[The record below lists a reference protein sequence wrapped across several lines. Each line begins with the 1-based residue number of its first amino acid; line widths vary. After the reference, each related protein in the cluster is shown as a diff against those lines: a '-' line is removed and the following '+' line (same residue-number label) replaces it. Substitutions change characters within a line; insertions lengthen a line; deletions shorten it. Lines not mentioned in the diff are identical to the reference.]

1 MFGSLLHKEWV
12 KLRMLWLA
20 ALVVNLGVVTYVFV
34 AMRKLFRLDHAE
46 MVWYRV
52 IHLGQMFY
60 DPFMYVPL
68 LTGLFLATTQFLPEM
83 RNQRFRISLHL
94 PVPTFQIVL
103 GHVLVGLVM
112 LLAILCA
119 DCLLLW
125 SATLTHFP
133 WEIANRTLLTI
144 LPWCLAGITGYLG
157 GTLVLL
163 EPAWKLRFVN
173 ALVAAGIS
181 AMLLQKASPGAYAH
195 VLAPMALLVLLFMPS
210 VLLPAYRFRYRR
222 G

>member
-1 MFGSLLHKEWV
+1 MFGALLRKEWV
-12 KLRMLWLA
+12 KLRMFWLP
-20 ALVVNLGVVTYVFV
+20 ALFLNLGVLAYIFA
-34 AMRKLFRLDHAE
+34 AMRRLFRLDHAE
-46 MVWYRV
+46 VVWYRV

-68 LTGLFLATTQFLPEM
+68 LTGLFLAAAQFLPEM

-94 PVPTFQIVL
+94 PVPAFQIVL
-103 GHVLVGLVM
+103 GHVLVGLAM

-125 SATLTHFP
+125 SIALTRFP
-133 WEIANRTLLTI
+133 WEIALRTLLTA

-163 EPAWKLRFVN
+163 EPAWKLRFFN
-173 ALVAAGIS
+173 GLMSAGIT
-181 AMLLQKASPGAYAH
+181 ALLLRHTPPGAYAP
-195 VLAPMALLVLLFMPS
+195 VLAPLTLLVVLFTPS